1 MNALLALTLTASIS
15 APAPVS
21 PSPDIRRVPLAVQAA
36 ALAEAPPINARVPAA
51 TAALRRPG
59 GDSLKNGAIIGGVVG
74 AVGWGGF
81 VYWLC
86 RALDDTGGDAN
97 CAGPSLVWAG
107 IAGAAGAAIG
117 AGVDA
122 LFDGR
127 PFGAPTG
134 KNQPGRILPVGA
146 LSPPNRTSHAT
157 PFVRAAIALS
167 VPAIDARRPGIS
179 TGE

>member
-21 PSPDIRRVPLAVQAA
+21 ATPVMARAPLAAQAA
-36 ALAEAPPINARVPAA
+36 ALAEAPYREARVPTA
-51 TAALRRPG
+51 TAVLRQPG
-59 GDSLKNGAIIGGVVG
+59 GDSLKNGAITGAVIG

-86 RALDDTGGDAN
+86 NALDDTGGDAN
-97 CAGPSLVWAG
+97 CAGPALVWAG
-107 IAGAAGAAIG
+107 IAGAAGAAVG

-122 LFDGR
+122 MFDGR
-127 PFGAPTG
+127 PRRGPTG

-146 LSPPNRTSHAT
+146 SIR
-157 PFVRAAIALS
+157 FRF
-167 VPAIDARRPGIS
+167 
-179 TGE
+179 